1 TLRYTLMGFER
12 NYPLRI
18 PSNQFNKLFFS
29 TICIT
34 QLNPYFITGFCDAES
49 SFQIVIIKNKNSKL
63 GWSVQPFFTI
73 GLHSRDLV
81 LLSKIKSY
89 FSCGTIVKNEI
100 QNEVSFRV
108 SSLQDLTE
116 KIIPHFLNYP
126 LLTQKKADFLLFKQA
141 TDLLLKKSHL
151 TMEGLQELVNI
162 KSSMNLGISNDLKLS
177 FINTVPTQRL
187 IIKTTNIPDFN

>member
-1 TLRYTLMGFER
+1 MGFER

-49 SFQIVIIKNKNSKL
+49 SFQIVIIRNKNSKL

-81 LLSKIKSY
+81 LLSEIKSY
-89 FSCGTIVKNEI
+89 FGCGTIVKNET

-108 SSLQDLTE
+108 SSLQDLTV